1 MKVVFDLG
9 NVLVRWDPLA
19 IVRSLAVPRATQDLI
34 KRELFDHPDW
44 LALDAGLTTEAAVID
59 RISRE
64 AGLPRDLLVET
75 LKVTKAAFTD
85 IPASVAV
92 VRELAERGIPLYC
105 LSNMSVDSYQVLRS
119 RDYFQCFSGVVISG
133 EEGLLKPDPRLFLR
147 LFERFEL
154 EPVDLLFIDD
164 VSENIEA
171 AVALGMRSRQFSG
184 SEADYRWI
192 RQQTAA

>member
-34 KRELFDHPDW
+34 KRELFAHPDW

-75 LKVTKAAFTD
+75 LKVTKAASPIF
-85 IPASVAV
+85 
-92 VRELAERGIPLYC
+92 
-105 LSNMSVDSYQVLRS
+105 LSAWQW
-119 RDYFQCFSGVVISG
+119 F
-133 EEGLLKPDPRLFLR
+133 
-147 LFERFEL
+147 
-154 EPVDLLFIDD
+154 
-164 VSENIEA
+164 VS
-171 AVALGMRSRQFSG
+171 
-184 SEADYRWI
+184 W
-192 RQQTAA
+192 